1 MKVNVRFSDK
11 AKKAISAFALLT
23 MIGSS
28 NLAYSAGVP
37 VFDGANVAQAIS
49 QVQNQIKQIENLR
62 SQLKAVT
69 GNARLGVLLNDP
81 NVQKALG
88 KYVPSGVSLSDLT
101 SGNYDRVLS
110 QVAKRIEEDMKRQQ
124 GASDP
129 KAQLAQ
135 ATLLNYA
142 QVEQSLKDL
151 STLSRSAQNTAN
163 QINLTTDASSKA
175 DLANT
180 LMAQKTQIDI
190 AIAQINLK
198 MKQMEMLEKQAK
210 QVADTASEN
219 FFLGR

>member
-23 MIGSS
+23 MIGSN

-101 SGNYDRVLS
+101 SGNYDKVLA
-110 QVAKRIEEDMKRQQ
+110 QVAKRIEADMQRQRE
-124 GASDP
+124 ATDP

-142 QVEQSLKDL
+142 QVEQSLTDL
-151 STLSRSAQNTAN
+151 ATFSRSAQKIAD

-180 LMAQKTQIDI
+180 LMAQKTQIDL
-190 AIAQINLK
+190 AIAQINIK
-198 MKQMEMLEKQAK
+198 MKQMEMLERQAREI
-210 QVADTASEN
+210 AEASSFN
-219 FFLGR
+219 RLLGK

>member
-69 GNARLGVLLNDP
+69 GNAGLGVLLNDP

-88 KYVPSGVSLSDLT
+88 KYVPNGVSLTDLT
-101 SGNYDRVLS
+101 SGNYDKVLA
-110 QVAKRIEEDMKRQQ
+110 QVAKRIEADIQRQRVVT
-124 GASDP
+124 DP
-129 KAQLAQ
+129 KAQFAQ

-142 QVEQSLKDL
+142 QVEQSLTDL
-151 STLSRSAQNTAN
+151 ATFSRSAQNTAN

-180 LMAQKTQIDI
+180 LMAQKTQIDL
-190 AIAQINLK
+190 AIAQINIK
-198 MKQMEMLEKQAK
+198 MKQMEMFEKQAREIATQSYGQK
-210 QVADTASEN
+210 MFN
-219 FFLGR
+219 R

>member
-1 MKVNVRFSDK
+1 MKVVFSEE
-11 AKKAISAFALLT
+11 AKKAISAFVLLT
-23 MIGSS
+23 ALGSS
-28 NLAYSAGVP
+28 TVAHSAVMP

-62 SQLKAVT
+62 NQLQAVT

-88 KYVPSGVSLSDLT
+88 KYVPQGISVVDLA
-101 SGNYDRVLS
+101 SGNYDRVL
-110 QVAKRIEEDMKRQQ
+110 QQIAKRIEADLKRQGQ
-124 GASDP
+124 SSTDP
-129 KAQLAQ
+129 KFELAQ

-142 QVEQSLKDL
+142 QVEQSLTDL
-151 STLSRSAQNTAN
+151 STLAKSAQNTAN

-190 AIAQINLK
+190 TIAQINLK
-198 MKQMEMLEKQAK
+198 MKQMEMLEKQAERLVNNK
-210 QVADTASEN
+210 FDNRQN
-219 FFLGR
+219 R

>member
-1 MKVNVRFSDK
+1 MKVVFSEE
-11 AKKAISAFALLT
+11 AKKAISAFVLLT
-23 MIGSS
+23 ALGSS
-28 NLAYSAGVP
+28 TVAHSAVMP

-62 SQLKAVT
+62 NQLQAVT

-88 KYVPSGVSLSDLT
+88 KYVPQGISVVDLA
-101 SGNYDRVLS
+101 SGNYDRVL
-110 QVAKRIEEDMKRQQ
+110 QQIAKRIEADLKRQGQ
-124 GASDP
+124 SSTDP
-129 KAQLAQ
+129 KTQLAQ

-142 QVEQSLKDL
+142 QVEQSLTDL
-151 STLSRSAQNTAN
+151 STLAKSAQNTAN

-198 MKQMEMLEKQAK
+198 MKQMEMLERQAK
-210 QVADTASEN
+210 QVADKASEN

>member
-1 MKVNVRFSDK
+1 MKVVFSEK
-11 AKKAISAFALLT
+11 AKKAISAFFLLT
-23 MIGSS
+23 ALGSS
-28 NLAYSAGVP
+28 TVAHSAGVP

-62 SQLKAVT
+62 NQLQAVT

-88 KYVPSGVSLSDLT
+88 KYVPQGISVMDLA
-101 SGNYDRVLS
+101 SGNYDRVL
-110 QVAKRIEEDMKRQQ
+110 QQIAKRIEADLKKQ
-124 GASDP
+124 GQSSTDP
-129 KAQLAQ
+129 KTQLAQ

-142 QVEQSLKDL
+142 QVEQSLTDL
-151 STLSRSAQNTAN
+151 STLAKSAQNTAN

-198 MKQMEMLEKQAK
+198 MKQMEMLERQAK
-210 QVADTASEN
+210 QVADKASEN

>member
-1 MKVNVRFSDK
+1 MKIKVNFSDK
-11 AKKAISAFALLT
+11 ARKAISAFALLT

-28 NLAYSAGVP
+28 NVAYSAGVP

-88 KYVPSGVSLSDLT
+88 KYVPNGVSLTDLT
-101 SGNYDRVLS
+101 SGNYDKVLA
-110 QVAKRIEEDMKRQQ
+110 QVAKRIEADIKRQQ
-124 GASDP
+124 GATDP

-151 STLSRSAQNTAN
+151 STLSQSAQNTAN

-198 MKQMEMLEKQAK
+198 LKQMEMLEKQAK

>member
-1 MKVNVRFSDK
+1 MKVVFSEE
-11 AKKAISAFALLT
+11 AKKAISAFVLLT
-23 MIGSS
+23 ALGSS
-28 NLAYSAGVP
+28 TVAHSAVMP

-62 SQLKAVT
+62 NQLQAVT

-88 KYVPSGVSLSDLT
+88 KYVPQGISVVDLA
-101 SGNYDRVLS
+101 SGNYDRVL
-110 QVAKRIEEDMKRQQ
+110 QQIAKRIEADLKRQGQ
-124 GASDP
+124 SSTDP
-129 KAQLAQ
+129 KFELAQ

-142 QVEQSLKDL
+142 QVEQSLTDL
-151 STLSRSAQNTAN
+151 STLAKSAQNTAN

-198 MKQMEMLEKQAK
+198 MKQMEILEKQSEKILMDNIRKK
-210 QVADTASEN
+210 QN
-219 FFLGR
+219 R

>member
-1 MKVNVRFSDK
+1 MKVNFSEK

-28 NLAYSAGVP
+28 NVAYSAGVP

-101 SGNYDRVLS
+101 SGNYDKVLA
-110 QVAKRIEEDMKRQQ
+110 QVAKRIEADMQRQRE
-124 GASDP
+124 ATDP

-142 QVEQSLKDL
+142 QVEQSLTDL
-151 STLSRSAQNTAN
+151 ATFSRSAQKIAD

-180 LMAQKTQIDI
+180 LMAQKTQIDL
-190 AIAQINLK
+190 AIAQINIK
-198 MKQMEMLEKQAK
+198 MKQMEMLERQAREIATQSYGQK
-210 QVADTASEN
+210 M
-219 FFLGR
+219 FRR

>member
-1 MKVNVRFSDK
+1 MKIKVNFSDK

-28 NLAYSAGVP
+28 NVAYSAGVP

-88 KYVPSGVSLSDLT
+88 KYVPNGVSLTDLT
-101 SGNYDRVLS
+101 SGNYDKVLA
-110 QVAKRIEEDMKRQQ
+110 QVAKRIEADIKRQQ
-124 GASDP
+124 GTTDP

-151 STLSRSAQNTAN
+151 STLSQSAQNTAS

-198 MKQMEMLEKQAK
+198 LKQMEMLEKQAK

>member
-1 MKVNVRFSDK
+1 MKVVFSEE
-11 AKKAISAFALLT
+11 AKKAISAFVLLT
-23 MIGSS
+23 ALGSS
-28 NLAYSAGVP
+28 TVAHSAVMP

-62 SQLKAVT
+62 NQLQAVT

-88 KYVPSGVSLSDLT
+88 KYVPQGISVVDLA
-101 SGNYDRVLS
+101 SGNYDRVL
-110 QVAKRIEEDMKRQQ
+110 QQIAKRIEADLRRQGQ
-124 GASDP
+124 SSTDP
-129 KAQLAQ
+129 KFELAQ

-142 QVEQSLKDL
+142 QVEQSLTDL
-151 STLSRSAQNTAN
+151 STLAKSAQNTAN

-180 LMAQKTQIDI
+180 LMAQKTQIDL

-198 MKQMEMLEKQAK
+198 MKQMEMLERQAREI
-210 QVADTASEN
+210 AEASSFN
-219 FFLGR
+219 RLLGK

>member
-1 MKVNVRFSDK
+1 MKVNFSEK
-11 AKKAISAFALLT
+11 AKKAISTFVLLT
-23 MIGSS
+23 ALGSS
-28 NLAYSAGVP
+28 TVAHSAGVP

-62 SQLKAVT
+62 NQLQAVT

-88 KYVPSGVSLSDLT
+88 KYVPQGISVMDLA
-101 SGNYDRVLS
+101 SGNYDRVL
-110 QVAKRIEEDMKRQQ
+110 QQIAKRIEADLKRQGQ
-124 GASDP
+124 SSTDP
-129 KAQLAQ
+129 KFELAQ

-142 QVEQSLKDL
+142 QVEQSLTDL
-151 STLSRSAQNTAN
+151 STLAKSAQNTAN

-180 LMAQKTQIDI
+180 LMAQKTQIDL

-198 MKQMEMLEKQAK
+198 MKQMEMLERQAREI
-210 QVADTASEN
+210 AEASSFN
-219 FFLGR
+219 RLLGK

>member
-1 MKVNVRFSDK
+1 MKIKVNFSDK

-28 NLAYSAGVP
+28 NVAYSAGVP

-69 GNARLGVLLNDP
+69 GNAGLGVLLNDP

-88 KYVPSGVSLSDLT
+88 KYMPNGVSLSDLT
-101 SGNYDRVLS
+101 SGNYDKVLA
-110 QVAKRIEEDMKRQQ
+110 QVAKRIEADIQRQR
-124 GASDP
+124 GATDP

-142 QVEQSLKDL
+142 QVEQSLSDL
-151 STLSRSAQNTAN
+151 ATLSRSAQNTAN

-180 LMAQKTQIDI
+180 LMAQKTQIDL
-190 AIAQINLK
+190 AIAQINIK
-198 MKQMEMLEKQAK
+198 MKQMEMFEKQAREIATQSYGQK
-210 QVADTASEN
+210 MFN
-219 FFLGR
+219 R

>member
-1 MKVNVRFSDK
+1 MKVVFSEE
-11 AKKAISAFALLT
+11 AKKAISAFVLLT
-23 MIGSS
+23 ALGSS
-28 NLAYSAGVP
+28 TVAHSAGVP

-62 SQLKAVT
+62 NQLQAVT

-88 KYVPSGVSLSDLT
+88 KYVPQGISVVDLA
-101 SGNYDRVLS
+101 SGNYDRVL
-110 QVAKRIEEDMKRQQ
+110 QQIAKRIEADLKKQ
-124 GASDP
+124 GQSSTDP
-129 KAQLAQ
+129 KFELAQ

-142 QVEQSLKDL
+142 QVEQSLTDL
-151 STLSRSAQNTAN
+151 STLAKSAQNTAN

-180 LMAQKTQIDI
+180 LMAQKTQIDL

-198 MKQMEMLEKQAK
+198 MKQMEMLERQAREI
-210 QVADTASEN
+210 AEASSFN
-219 FFLGR
+219 RLLGK

>member
-69 GNARLGVLLNDP
+69 GNAGLGVLLNDP
-81 NVQKALG
+81 SVQKALG
-88 KYVPSGVSLSDLT
+88 KYMPNGISLSDLT
-101 SGNYDRVLS
+101 SGNYDKVLA
-110 QVAKRIEEDMKRQQ
+110 QVAKRIEADIQRQR
-124 GASDP
+124 GATDP

-142 QVEQSLKDL
+142 QVEQSLSDL
-151 STLSRSAQNTAN
+151 ATLSRSAQNTAN

-180 LMAQKTQIDI
+180 LMAQKTQIDL
-190 AIAQINLK
+190 AIAQINIK
-198 MKQMEMLEKQAK
+198 MKQMEMFEKQAREIATQSYGQK
-210 QVADTASEN
+210 MFN
-219 FFLGR
+219 R

>member
-1 MKVNVRFSDK
+1 MKVVFSEE
-11 AKKAISAFALLT
+11 AKKAISAFFLLT
-23 MIGSS
+23 ALGSS
-28 NLAYSAGVP
+28 TVAHSAGVP

-62 SQLKAVT
+62 NQLQAVT

-88 KYVPSGVSLSDLT
+88 KYVPQGISVMDLA
-101 SGNYDRVLS
+101 SGNYDRVL
-110 QVAKRIEEDMKRQQ
+110 QQIAKRIEADLKKQ
-124 GASDP
+124 GQSSTDP
-129 KAQLAQ
+129 KTQLAQ

-142 QVEQSLKDL
+142 QVEQSLTDL
-151 STLSRSAQNTAN
+151 STLAKSAQNTAN

-190 AIAQINLK
+190 TIAQINLK
-198 MKQMEMLEKQAK
+198 MKQMEMLEKQAERLVNNK
-210 QVADTASEN
+210 FDNRQN
-219 FFLGR
+219 R

>member
-1 MKVNVRFSDK
+1 MRVHFTEK

-37 VFDGANVAQAIS
+37 VFDGANVAQAIN

-88 KYVPSGVSLSDLT
+88 KYVPNGVSLTDLT

-124 GASDP
+124 GVSDP

-142 QVEQSLKDL
+142 QVEQSLTDL
-151 STLSRSAQNTAN
+151 ATLSRSAQNTAN

-198 MKQMEMLEKQAK
+198 MKQMEILERQAREIATQSYGQK
-210 QVADTASEN
+210 MFN
-219 FFLGR
+219 R

>member
-1 MKVNVRFSDK
+1 MKVVFSEK
-11 AKKAISAFALLT
+11 AKKAISAFFLLT
-23 MIGSS
+23 ALGSS
-28 NLAYSAGVP
+28 TVAHSAGVP

-62 SQLKAVT
+62 NQLQAVT

-88 KYVPSGVSLSDLT
+88 KYVPQGISVVDLA
-101 SGNYDRVLS
+101 SGNYDRVL
-110 QVAKRIEEDMKRQQ
+110 QQIAKRIEADLKKQ
-124 GASDP
+124 GQSSTDP
-129 KAQLAQ
+129 KFELAQ

-142 QVEQSLKDL
+142 QVEQSLTDL
-151 STLSRSAQNTAN
+151 STLAKSAQNTAN

-180 LMAQKTQIDI
+180 LMAQKTQIDL

-198 MKQMEMLEKQAK
+198 MKQMEMLERQAREI
-210 QVADTASEN
+210 AEASSFN
-219 FFLGR
+219 RLLGK

>member
-1 MKVNVRFSDK
+1 MRVHFTEK
-11 AKKAISAFALLT
+11 AKKAISALVLLT
-23 MIGSS
+23 AIGSS
-28 NLAYSAGVP
+28 NVAYSAGVP

-62 SQLKAVT
+62 SQLRAVT

-88 KYVPSGVSLSDLT
+88 KYVPSGVSLSDLAN
-101 SGNYDRVLS
+101 GNYDKALL
-110 QVAKRIEEDMKRQQ
+110 QIAKRIEADIKRQQ
-124 GASDP
+124 GATDP

-142 QVEQSLKDL
+142 QVEQSLTDL
-151 STLSRSAQNTAN
+151 ATLSRSAQNTAN

-180 LMAQKTQIDI
+180 LMAQKAQIDI

-210 QVADTASEN
+210 DVAEASS
-219 FFLGR
+219 FKRLLGK